1 MMRFGT
7 NQYAAPRRRLRGQ
20 SLVELAIALPLLL
33 LLLLGTIDLGRMF
46 VDYVQMRN
54 AAFRGARY
62 GMTAPD
68 DTAGIRDRVQAHGVP
83 SGTVVTVTCSPVAC
97 GGITMGQEATITVS
111 ATRTFTPVTT
121 GVLQRLFGLGPVTLR
136 AQATARVAT

>member
-1 MMRFGT
+1 MSKRR
-7 NQYAAPRRRLRGQ
+7 AVRARRRLRGQ

-62 GMTAPD
+62 GATAPD
-68 DTAGIRDRVQAHGVP
+68 DTAGIRDQVRSHGVP
-83 SGTVVTVTCSPVAC
+83 ADTVVTVTCDPVAC
-97 GGITMGQEATITVS
+97 GAVVPGTPATITVS
-111 ATRTFTPVTT
+111 AARTFTPVTV
-121 GVLQRLFGLGPVTLR
+121 GFLQRFFGLGPVNLK
-136 AQATARVAT
+136 AHATVRVAT